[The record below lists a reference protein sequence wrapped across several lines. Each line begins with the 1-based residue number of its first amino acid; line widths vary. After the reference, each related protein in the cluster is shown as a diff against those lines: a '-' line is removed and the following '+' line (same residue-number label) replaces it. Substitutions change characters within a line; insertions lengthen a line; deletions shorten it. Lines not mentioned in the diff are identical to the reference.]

1 MTTDETVL
9 HNLSSI
15 SPVTATS
22 TRTKAPSPA
31 APRQA
36 DESRRSHTPAADERI
51 AHFVKDTFR
60 EFLRALQAGLREH
73 SVLYGHWTFLYILW
87 QTDGMTQR
95 QLSEQAGVYDSTT
108 VGALRSMEELGYIF
122 RRKMP
127 ENRKEVRVFLA
138 PKGAALKA
146 VLMPVVENLNSAA
159 LEGIPEHDI
168 EVTKR
173 TLTALAGNLARFK
186 SGAERGTAPD
196 L

>member
-1 MTTDETVL
+1 M
-9 HNLSSI
+9 
-15 SPVTATS
+15 SPVTTTS

-36 DESRRSHTPAADERI
+36 GDPQRSHTPAADARI

-73 SVLYGHWTFLYILW
+73 SVLSGHWTFLYILW

-95 QLSEQAGVYDSTT
+95 QLSEQAGVNDSTT
-108 VGALRSMEELGYIF
+108 VGALQGMEKLGYIT

-138 PKGAALKA
+138 PNGAALKA
-146 VLMPVVENLNSAA
+146 VLLPIVLEINRVA

-173 TLTALAGNLARFK
+173 TLTALAANLVRFK
-186 SGAERGTAPD
+186 SDAERGTPPEI
-196 L
+196 

>member
-1 MTTDETVL
+1 M
-9 HNLSSI
+9 
-15 SPVTATS
+15 SPVTAKS
-22 TRTKAPSPA
+22 TRTKVPSSAASRPA
-31 APRQA
+31 
-36 DESRRSHTPAADERI
+36 DDSLRSHTPAADERI

-60 EFLRALQAGLREH
+60 EFLRVLQAGLREH

-108 VGALRSMEELGYIF
+108 VGALQGMEKLGYIF

-146 VLMPVVENLNSAA
+146 VLMPAVEELNQVA

-173 TLTALAGNLARFK
+173 TLTALAGNLARFR
-186 SGAERGTAPD
+186 SGAERGTPPEI
-196 L
+196 